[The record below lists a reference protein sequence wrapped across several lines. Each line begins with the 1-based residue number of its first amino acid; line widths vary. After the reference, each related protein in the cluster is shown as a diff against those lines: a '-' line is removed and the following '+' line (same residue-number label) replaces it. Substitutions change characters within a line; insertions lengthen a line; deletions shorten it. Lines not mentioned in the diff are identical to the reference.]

1 MSEDDEQMLAAK
13 VTEDRNIHNND
24 VGKDESL
31 LIPTKEEIEV
41 PEAIK
46 VCQNEQDR
54 GNKGVEP
61 PSDIQSSL
69 NCHVGNPINGIL
81 CAETTDLSVDNP
93 EDPVVRPSSLP
104 NESLLEHTE
113 NDTELDE
120 ITEDSNMKD
129 PKRRIWIVTTAALP
143 WMTGTAVNPLLRALY
158 LTRGRLKHHV
168 TLVIPWLNDE
178 KARTKLYGKDCSFP
192 SRLEQEVWIR
202 EYCRVRAHCVEEEAN
217 LKIAF
222 YDGVYHDSF
231 GSIFPSVDI
240 CGLIPNEEADICILE
255 EPEHLNWFRVPS
267 VSVITHSSNN
277 RCTIEERKVDS
288 SKAVKTKDTTSSYL
302 TADELHSDKEQL
314 GWAHKFRHVV
324 GILHTN
330 YSAYMTQYSIGTSF
344 ITAPAIGMMSSIVV
358 RAYCH
363 KVIRLSAVLPSL
375 APNKEVTCNVHGV
388 RSEFLEVA
396 SYENGTHD
404 QRASVY
410 FIGKLIW
417 AKGFDKLLEMQEIF
431 KHDTGEYFK
440 IDIYGG
446 GSDEK
451 AIFRA
456 FHGRKEQKP
465 KEHFIETGAA
475 LNEKQSAVDA
485 KAALIFGL
493 EDSVKKILQD
503 NTELEMSGH
512 KAIEVTRSPS
522 GRHDNIVEVVE
533 ESNPLAIFEHISGKT
548 VEAGLSTSK
557 AVYRLADSI
566 LQAGLK
572 MTFSLLDDEKEENT
586 ASRASREKVSTKK
599 AFYFDPPRSKYE
611 FRHNAIP
618 AGFLG
623 VKDHAVVRDIA
634 QHRIFLNMSTTEVL
648 CTTTAEALAMGKF
661 AIVPRHRKS
670 WLY

>member
-1 MSEDDEQMLAAK
+1 MSQNEEPIIAK
-13 VTEDRNIHNND
+13 VTEDCDNHNNG
-24 VGKDESL
+24 VETSL
-31 LIPTKEEIEV
+31 RSLTLTKVNVEV
-41 PEAIK
+41 PEVIK
-46 VCQNEQDR
+46 VCQNEQTEGDEV
-54 GNKGVEP
+54 VEP
-61 PSDIQSSL
+61 LSDVQSSL
-69 NCHVGNPINGIL
+69 NGHVGNQINRTL
-81 CAETTDLSVDNP
+81 CADATVSLVNKP
-93 EDPVVRPSSLP
+93 EDVLARPCSIS
-104 NESLLEHTE
+104 NASLLDHTVHDNE
-113 NDTELDE
+113 FDE

-129 PKRRIWIVTTAALP
+129 PKRRIWIVTTAGLP

-158 LTRGRLKHHV
+158 LTRGRLKHYV
-168 TLVIPWLNDE
+168 TLVIPWLNDK
-178 KARTKLYGKDCSFP
+178 KARSKLYGKDCSFP
-192 SRLEQEVWIR
+192 SPLEQEEWIR
-202 EYCRVRAHCVEEEAN
+202 EYCRVRAHCADEEAN

-267 VSVITHSSNN
+267 LPGLTHSVNEK
-277 RCTIEERKVDS
+277 CTIEEKKAKASEGVD
-288 SKAVKTKDTTSSYL
+288 TKNTTSSPV
-302 TADELHSDKEQL
+302 TTDDLHSDKQQL

-388 RSEFLEVA
+388 RSEFLDTA
-396 SYENGTHD
+396 SYENSIND

-431 KHDTGEYFK
+431 KQGTGEYFK
-440 IDIYGG
+440 IDVYGG

-451 AIFRA
+451 AITRA
-456 FHGRKEQKP
+456 FHGRKQKP
-465 KEHFIETGAA
+465 KENFIETGAA
-475 LNEKQSAVDA
+475 FNEKQNADDA
-485 KAALIFGL
+485 KAALIFGR
-493 EDSVKKILQD
+493 EDSIKKILRD
-503 NTELEMSGH
+503 NTELKPSGH

-522 GRHDNIVEVVE
+522 GRYDDILEVVE
-533 ESNPLAIFEHISGKT
+533 EPNPLAIFEHISGKT
-548 VEAGLSTSK
+548 VEAGVSTSK

-572 MTFSLLDDEKEENT
+572 MTFSPREEEKEET
-586 ASRASREKVSTKK
+586 TRAPNEKEPKK
-599 AFYFDPPRSKYE
+599 IAFYFDPPRSKYE
-611 FRHNAIP
+611 FRNFAIP
-618 AGFLG
+618 AEFLG

-634 QHRIFLNMSTTEVL
+634 QHKIFLNMSTTEVL

-661 AIVPRHRKS
+661 AIVPKHRKFF
-670 WLY
+670 L